1 MRDSTPVRIGEQQIT
16 WAVRQVRPSLT
27 AMMDTRPM
35 KIILLTLALSGLV
48 STPVDAQQKPDTP
61 DLAAVTDARSWK
73 VFHATAETMEMDGRR
88 AVRLVAEGD
97 SANGLVGLALPMSV
111 RFSTGTIEID
121 LKGKN
126 IRQRSFLG
134 VAFNVADERTFEAV
148 YFRPFNFKAEE
159 PMRGRSV
166 QYVAWPAN
174 TWEHLRKTAPGQF
187 ENPVHPVPDPDSW
200 FHARIEVTEKQVR
213 VFVGDASEPT
223 LMVSRLL
230 PGGQRRPAGLFV
242 DSAEGLYANLRITP
256 DK

>member
-1 MRDSTPVRIGEQQIT
+1 
-16 WAVRQVRPSLT
+16 
-27 AMMDTRPM
+27 M
-35 KIILLTLALSGLV
+35 KIIVLTLMLGCLGLPHV
-48 STPVDAQQKPDTP
+48 NAQEKPVTP
-61 DLAAVTDARSWK
+61 DLGAVTDAKSWK
-73 VFHATAETMEMDGRR
+73 IFHATAETMETDGKR
-88 AVRLVAEGD
+88 AARLVAEGD

-111 RFSTGTIEID
+111 GFRTGTIEID

-126 IRQRSFLG
+126 VRQRSFLG
-134 VAFNVADERTFEAV
+134 VAFNVADERTFEAI

-174 TWEHLRKTAPGQF
+174 TWEHLRKTAPGRF
-187 ENPVHPVPDPDSW
+187 ENPVRPVPDPDSW

-213 VFVGDASEPT
+213 VFVDNASEPT
-223 LMVSRLL
+223 LVVSRLL
-230 PGGQRRPAGLFV
+230 PVGQLRPAGLFV